1 MTLFILEIIGTVAFA
16 LSGIR
21 LAADK
26 KFDLFGLYCVG
37 LATAIGGGTVRD
49 MLLGIQPF
57 WFNDEW
63 VLWVTLLSLGVF
75 WIFSTHINRIA
86 GTIFLFDTIGLGIFT
101 EIGISKGLGCGCSM
115 IVAIIVGVITG
126 CGGGIVRDICINEE
140 PLVFRKEIYALAGVG
155 GGIVYFILKDIGCSE
170 EVYRICCI
178 ASVILIRLLSMKF
191 HWQLPVIKKN

>member
-1 MTLFILEIIGTVAFA
+1 MTLFILEVIGTVAFA

-49 MLLGIQPF
+49 MLLGVQPF
-57 WFNDEW
+57 WFTQEW
-63 VLWVTLLSLGVF
+63 VLWITLLSLCVF
-75 WIFSTHINRIA
+75 WKFGNIINRIA

-101 EIGISKGLGCGCSM
+101 EIGISKGLQCDCS
-115 IVAIIVGVITG
+115 IVVAIIVGVITG

-155 GGIVYFILKDIGCSE
+155 GGLIYYLLRDLGCSE
-170 EVYRICCI
+170 EVYRIGCI
-178 ASVILIRLLSMKF
+178 VSVILIRLLSMKF
-191 HWQLPVIKKN
+191 HWELPIIKKF